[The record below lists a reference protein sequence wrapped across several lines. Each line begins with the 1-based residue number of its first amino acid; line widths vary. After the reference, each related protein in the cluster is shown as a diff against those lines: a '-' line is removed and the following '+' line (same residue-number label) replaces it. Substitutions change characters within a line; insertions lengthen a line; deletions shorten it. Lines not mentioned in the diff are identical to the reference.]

1 MNLNDTLT
9 DMTVAE
15 LRKLAAR
22 FDITGRSKMAKAQL
36 VRELADPDIADVVE
50 LAISVTETE
59 EILAD
64 EDAVAA
70 IEEFDIN
77 TLPDPDGSNTLP
89 VPDGPWFD
97 EDDAETMD
105 DLRALLANA
114 EADAECD
121 RARRLAEYDA
131 EEEVRGHRV
140 EMEQTGSRAAQA
152 DLSANDFGISRSVP
166 AVKNGRT
173 WELVDHKDG
182 VLFVVKARTLT
193 KLAKR
198 WAKKLGVWADDIRV
212 TKEY

>member
-70 IEEFDIN
+70 IKE
-77 TLPDPDGSNTLP
+77 S
-89 VPDGPWFD
+89 
-97 EDDAETMD
+97 DAETMD

-131 EEEVRGHRV
+131 EEEVRGYRV
-140 EMEQTGSRAAQA
+140 EMEQTDSRAAQA
-152 DLSANDFGISRSVP
+152 DLSANDSGISRSVP

>member
-70 IEEFDIN
+70 IEE
-77 TLPDPDGSNTLP
+77 S
-89 VPDGPWFD
+89 
-97 EDDAETMD
+97 DAETMD

-114 EADAECD
+114 EADAECE

-131 EEEVRGHRV
+131 EEAETAATAAEPRRITMDV
-140 EMEQTGSRAAQA
+140 EHTGPRTATIDVFTRETGLIDYA
-152 DLSANDFGISRSVP
+152 R
-166 AVKNGRT
+166 AVKRGSV
-173 WELVDHKDG
+173 WELMANQNGKVIT
-182 VLFVVKARTLT
+182 VKARTLR

-198 WAKKLGVWADDIRV
+198 WAAKRNDWALSIFV
-212 TKEY
+212 AKSY